1 MQKLSSDRYMKR
13 LSAERFIEQL
23 GANIYPITLVKFLLN
38 KRRIMSYFSK
48 AADKDFSPKLTFDLD
63 YDDCEVCKEKKDEG
77 ILCRQH
83 TSIERVLNAN
93 SVAFDLDT
101 NTYLYQNEI
110 YRMVGGRLVIVYCP
124 HPKLISG
131 EITDSKVRKVNPIT
145 VEDPTLNGLPQY
157 NKICEFLSSSLMDQF
172 VSCWFNN
179 EFSIVTIPADL
190 NGQNWCLFPN
200 R

>member
-1 MQKLSSDRYMKR
+1 MQKLTNDRYMR
-13 LSAERFIEQL
+13 RVSAERYIEQL

-48 AADKDFSPKLTFDLD
+48 AADKEFNPKFTFGLD
-63 YDDCEVCKEKKDEG
+63 YKNCEVCQEKKDEG

-83 TSIERVLNAN
+83 TSIERVLNADL
-93 SVAFDLDT
+93 VAFDLDT

-110 YRMVGGRLVIVYCP
+110 YRMVGNRLVIVYCP

-145 VEDPTLNGLPQY
+145 VQDPKLEGLPQY
-157 NKICEFLSSSLMDQF
+157 NKVCEFLSSTLMDQF
-172 VSCWFNN
+172 LSCWFNN
-179 EFSIVTIPADL
+179 EFSIVTIPSDL

>member
-1 MQKLSSDRYMKR
+1 
-13 LSAERFIEQL
+13 
-23 GANIYPITLVKFLLN
+23 
-38 KRRIMSYFSK
+38 MSYFSK
-48 AADKDFSPKLTFDLD
+48 AADKDFNPKMTFDLD
-63 YDDCEVCKEKKDEG
+63 YDNCEVCQEKKSEG

-83 TSIERVLNAN
+83 TSVERVLTAN
-93 SVAFDLDT
+93 GVAFDLDT

-110 YRMVGGRLVIVYCP
+110 YRMVGKRLVIVYCP

-145 VEDPTLNGLPQY
+145 VEDPNLEGLPQY
-157 NKICEFLSSSLMDQF
+157 DRICEFLSSTLMDQF
-172 VSCWFNN
+172 LSCWFNN
-179 EFSIVTIPADL
+179 EFSIVTIPADF